1 MAETE
6 EIPEGMKRCSKCGEV
21 KTVTNEYFAKR
32 KDSAPVRTSE
42 TMMRIATLA
51 TLTLSLS
58 ALGQIAKPTG
68 VAQNKAEPTKE
79 WGAQEVV
86 LIGGIKKL
94 SGGRVRQSL
103 PPTFSYQLEVKVG
116 EILRGTL
123 TKQAIPGRVNDLIVR
138 GGPDGALPPAPPKVE
153 LTDKNESAEK
163 EKVSILRLGYYVMQK
178 PELPTDEDLC
188 IIALEKRGSSYRLK
202 FWEVLQEKTIADVRL
217 ACSLPMGWKAR
228 RGKVLSPWAELE
240 VKWPEKIEPEEGQF
254 LCASTGRP
262 ILDWNPKATMT
273 VAKIPSAYP
282 TNFNPDG
289 DGEMRLKIS
298 NFTTEPVTIP
308 VLRRLGKRILWKES
322 LVILVQDRAFRL
334 PGSKGIGVVTQPVT
348 LAPNEEIST
357 TVNPLTIREADWPET
372 RVARIIFRFC
382 LGTHQVKD
390 YFTYYKEHHDDIR
403 RKLLAGQP
411 LRPLFL
417 GD

>member
-1 MAETE
+1 
-6 EIPEGMKRCSKCGEV
+6 
-21 KTVTNEYFAKR
+21 
-32 KDSAPVRTSE
+32 
-42 TMMRIATLA
+42 MMRIATLA

-68 VAQNKAEPTKE
+68 VAKNKAEPTKE

-94 SGGRVRQSL
+94 SGGRVGQSS
-103 PPTFSYQLEVKVG
+103 PPTFSYQLEVKID
-116 EILRGTL
+116 EILRGAL
-123 TKQAIPGRVNDLIVR
+123 TKKAIPGKVNGRIIVR
-138 GGPDGALPPAPPKVE
+138 GGPDKVLPPVPPKLE
-153 LTDKNESAEK
+153 LADKNKTAEK
-163 EKVSILRLGYYVMQK
+163 EKVSILQLRYYVRQEK
-178 PELPTDEDLC
+178 EPELPTDEDVC
-188 IIALEKRGSSYRLK
+188 IIALEKQGSSYRLK
-202 FWEVLQEKTIADVRL
+202 FWEVFQEKTIADVRL

-240 VKWPEKIEPEEGQF
+240 VEWPEKIEPEEGQF

-262 ILDWNPKATMT
+262 ILDWNSKATMT
-273 VAKIPSAYP
+273 VTKIPSVYQ
-282 TNFNPDG
+282 TNFNRDG

-357 TVNPLTIREADWPET
+357 TINPLTIREADWPET
-372 RVARIIFRFC
+372 KVVRMIFRFC

-390 YFTYYKEHHDDIR
+390 DFHYYKAHHDHIR

>member
-1 MAETE
+1 MSRLTTLV
-6 EIPEGMKRCSKCGEV
+6 MFFWSL
-21 KTVTNEYFAKR
+21 
-32 KDSAPVRTSE
+32 SSVRP
-42 TMMRIATLA
+42 IATAA
-51 TLTLSLS
+51 TSS
-58 ALGQIAKPTG
+58 EGEAGPAL
-68 VAQNKAEPTKE
+68 E
-79 WGAQEVV
+79 WGAQDVV
-86 LIGGIKKL
+86 LIGGLIKL
-94 SGGRVRQSL
+94 SGGRVGQNS
-103 PPTFSYQLEVKVG
+103 PPSFSYQLEVKVN

-123 TKQAIPGRVNDLIVR
+123 TKKVIPGKVNGHIVR
-138 GGPDGALPPAPPKVE
+138 DGPDRILPPIPPKVE
-153 LTDKNESAEK
+153 PADKNESAEK
-163 EKVSILRLGYYVMQK
+163 EKVSILQLRYYVRQEK
-178 PELPTDEDLC
+178 EPELPADEDVC
-188 IIALEKRGSSYRLK
+188 IIALEKQGSSYRLK
-202 FWEVLQEKTIADVRL
+202 FWEVFQEKTIADVRL

-228 RGKVLSPWAELE
+228 NGKVLSPWAALE
-240 VKWPEKIEPEEGQF
+240 VKWPEKIDPDEGQL
-254 LCASTGRP
+254 LCAVSGRP
-262 ILDWNPKATMT
+262 ALEWNRKATMT
-273 VAKIPSAYP
+273 VTKVPSVYQ
-282 TNFNPDG
+282 TNFNRDG

-348 LAPNEEIST
+348 LDPNEEIST
-357 TVNPLTIREADWPET
+357 TINPLTIREADWPET
-372 RVARIIFRFC
+372 KVVRMIFRFC

>member
-1 MAETE
+1 
-6 EIPEGMKRCSKCGEV
+6 
-21 KTVTNEYFAKR
+21 
-32 KDSAPVRTSE
+32 
-42 TMMRIATLA
+42 
-51 TLTLSLS
+51 
-58 ALGQIAKPTG
+58 
-68 VAQNKAEPTKE
+68 
-79 WGAQEVV
+79 
-86 LIGGIKKL
+86 
-94 SGGRVRQSL
+94 
-103 PPTFSYQLEVKVG
+103 
-116 EILRGTL
+116 
-123 TKQAIPGRVNDLIVR
+123 
-138 GGPDGALPPAPPKVE
+138 
-153 LTDKNESAEK
+153 
-163 EKVSILRLGYYVMQK
+163 
-178 PELPTDEDLC
+178 
-188 IIALEKRGSSYRLK
+188 
-202 FWEVLQEKTIADVRL
+202 
-217 ACSLPMGWKAR
+217 
-228 RGKVLSPWAELE
+228 
-240 VKWPEKIEPEEGQF
+240 QF

-262 ILDWNPKATMT
+262 ILDWNSKATMT
-273 VAKIPSAYP
+273 VTKIPSVYQ
-282 TNFNPDG
+282 TNFNRDG

-357 TVNPLTIREADWPET
+357 IINPLTIREADWPET
-372 RVARIIFRFC
+372 KVVRMIFRFC